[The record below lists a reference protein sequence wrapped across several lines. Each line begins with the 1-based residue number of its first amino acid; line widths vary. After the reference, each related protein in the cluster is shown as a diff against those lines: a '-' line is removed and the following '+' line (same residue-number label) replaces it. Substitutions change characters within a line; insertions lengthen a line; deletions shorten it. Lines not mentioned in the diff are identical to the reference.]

1 MRSLRE
7 LFKGGTGPSS
17 SHTMGPRAAALQFR
31 ERNIQAASYTVE
43 LYGSLAATGK
53 GHLTD
58 RVIMDA
64 LSPAPTEIVWHPEIV
79 PEFHS
84 NGMKFIALDDRR
96 KIIDEWKVYSVGGG
110 ALAEEGRVLGD
121 EKKVY
126 DQNSMSAII
135 GWCDANQSELWEYVE
150 RCEGGGINE
159 YLKAMW
165 RVMQESIARGL
176 EGKGP
181 LPGELRYPRK
191 AQRFFKQSR
200 IRESRLSGSGRIYAY
215 ALAVAEENASGG
227 IIVTA
232 PTCGSAGVVAGLLKA
247 LQEEYTLSD
256 DEAARALAVA
266 GIIGN
271 LVKENASISG
281 AEVGCQ
287 GEVGTACAMAAAMAS
302 FIMGGTIRQIEYAAE
317 MALEHHLGMTCD
329 PVGGYVQIP
338 CIERNAM
345 AAVRALNAAEY
356 TLLTDGSHRISF
368 DRVVA
373 AMKETG
379 KDMKQ
384 EYRETS
390 GAGLAKYCGESPD
403 ESTQRK
409 N

>member
-1 MRSLRE
+1 MHSLRE
-7 LFKGGTGPSS
+7 LFKVGTGPSS
-17 SHTMGPRAAALQFR
+17 SHTMAPRTAAMQFR
-31 ERNIQAASYTVE
+31 KRSMKASSYSVE

-58 RVIMDA
+58 WVIIEA
-64 LSPAPTEIVWHPEIV
+64 LAPVPTGIIWSPEIV

-84 NGMKFIALDDRR
+84 NGMKFIARDDGG
-96 KIIDEWKVYSVGGG
+96 KTIDEWMVYSVGGG
-110 ALAEEGRVLGD
+110 ALAEEGRTLGD
-121 EKKVY
+121 ERSVY
-126 DQNSMSAII
+126 DQNSMSGII
-135 GWCDANQSELWEYVE
+135 GWCEANQSELWEYVE
-150 RCEGGGINE
+150 RCEGSGINE
-159 YLKAMW
+159 YLREMW

-191 AQRFFKQSR
+191 AQRFFKHSR
-200 IRESRLSGSGRIYAY
+200 IKESRLSGSGRIYAY

-247 LQEEYTLSD
+247 LQEEYMLGG

-373 AMKETG
+373 AMRETG

-390 GAGLAKYCGESPD
+390 GAGLAKYCEDSPGGNA
-403 ESTQRK
+403 T
-409 N
+409 